1 MSGCPHR
8 QAVNVNFFLFIS
20 VQPRLNDDIPSS
32 DEVIRLKI
40 GMFLNLTVNL
50 ISNPTPTT
58 QWIFRRKGFI
68 DQTLQ
73 PHSNSNGYKYTST
86 IYIQTINSTQYGGW
100 LSGLKTCQ
108 FSSELLHLNLEC
120 RHSIEA
126 GLKWIKRNWHL
137 PLVRADSQT
146 FNAKLVMLL
155 IYYIDHDTCMW
166 CDPG

>member
-8 QAVNVNFFLFIS
+8 QAVNVNLFLFIS

-73 PHSNSNGYKYTST
+73 PHSYSNGYKYTST
-86 IYIQTINSTQYGGW
+86 IYIQTINSTQYGSYIVSATNGI
-100 LSGLKTCQ
+100 GN
-108 FSSELLHLNLEC
+108 FSTAFSVIQPG
-120 RHSIEA
+120 R
-126 GLKWIKRNWHL
+126 
-137 PLVRADSQT
+137 
-146 FNAKLVMLL
+146 
-155 IYYIDHDTCMW
+155 YYL
-166 CDPG
+166 